1 MTALL
6 DPQAADRL
14 AKLLGMIGS
23 HHDGEVLAAA
33 RKADQCIRQL
43 GLTWGDVIRV
53 PTDGSSSGDWQHM
66 ARACRAQAHR
76 LSAREFDFINNIA
89 MARLEPSEK
98 QLRWLHD
105 IASRL
110 RRAA

>member
-1 MTALL
+1 MRAAIL
-6 DPQAADRL
+6 DPQSADRL

-43 GLTWGDVIRV
+43 GLTWGDVIQV
-53 PTDGSSSGDWQHM
+53 TTDGSSSGDWQHM

-76 LSAREFDFINNIA
+76 PSAREFDFINNIA
-89 MARLEPSEK
+89 MARFEPSPK
-98 QLRWLHD
+98 QAAWLRS
-105 IASRL
+105 IYERVGP
-110 RRAA
+110 

>member
-53 PTDGSSSGDWQHM
+53 TTDGSSSGDWQYM
-66 ARACRAQAHR
+66 ARTCREQAHR
-76 LSAREFDFINNIA
+76 LTPKEFSFVSNMCLARFEASA
-89 MARLEPSEK
+89 K
-98 QLRWLHD
+98 QLKWLSD
-105 IASRL
+105 IYSRVIS
-110 RRAA
+110 

>member
-14 AKLLGMIGS
+14 AKLLGMLGS
-23 HHDGEVLAAA
+23 HHDGEALTAA

-43 GLTWGDVIRV
+43 GLTWGDVIHV
-53 PTDGSSSGDWQHM
+53 SGEHAHDCAGWQHM
-66 ARACRAQAHR
+66 ARACRALAHR

-89 MARLEPSEK
+89 MARFEPSPK
-98 QLRWLHD
+98 QAAWLRS
-105 IASRL
+105 IYERVGP
-110 RRAA
+110 